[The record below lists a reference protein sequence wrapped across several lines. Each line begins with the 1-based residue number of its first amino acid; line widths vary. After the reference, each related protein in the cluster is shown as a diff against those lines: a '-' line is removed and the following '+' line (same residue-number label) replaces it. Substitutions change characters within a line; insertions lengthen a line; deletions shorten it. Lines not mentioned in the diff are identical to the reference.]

1 MAVRPL
7 TSHKR
12 SKWDGKPLGGKM
24 SFWGTDCVVNLEKVG
39 KTSEMKDYFEVLPS
53 LQCWTTDI
61 LSTLFPIST
70 T

>member
-53 LQCWTTDI
+53 LQC
-61 LSTLFPIST
+61 
-70 T
+70 